1 MWFIVTASGSE
12 VVSMFQWAYYIANK
26 TIAREEISYSSYI
39 MDKRTIVYALVRSR
53 IYDFPQIYPMFIECV
68 CVCDAHCACV

>member
-39 MDKRTIVYALVRSR
+39 MDKRTIVCIGMYVVEFTISLK
-53 IYDFPQIYPMFIECV
+53 FILCSLNECV
-68 CVCDAHCACV
+68 CVYA